1 MPSQPVSAHR
11 ALASDKRMA
20 MVRMLQRLGRPV
32 GADEIS
38 LEVGLHVNTVREHL
52 DRLIES
58 GLVTTET
65 ERRRTRGRP
74 RILYSA
80 TAELEEPNDARA
92 RDQLIRALLAGYSTA
107 GATPPDAA
115 DRSCIDEAA
124 EPAEPAEEC
133 GRAWAAQ
140 LGHESPPPGHDQV
153 VARAQ
158 EARRQLDD
166 LRRHLED
173 LGFAPEADPDSMQ
186 VHLHRC
192 PFLDLVGQSSDVMCQ
207 VHLGLSRGVLEQ
219 HDGPIVAEWLERF
232 VGPHHCVLHL
242 AERAQPE
249 DAAHS

>member
-1 MPSQPVSAHR
+1 
-11 ALASDKRMA
+11 MA
-20 MVRMLQRLGRPV
+20 MVRMLQRLGRPL
-32 GADEIS
+32 GADEIAF
-38 LEVGLHVNTVREHL
+38 EVGLHVNTVREHL

-80 TAELEEPNDARA
+80 TAELEEPSDAKA

-107 GATPPDAA
+107 GATPPDADA
-115 DRSCIDEAA
+115 HAHIS
-124 EPAEPAEEC
+124 EPAEPAEAAEQC

-140 LGHESPPPGHDQV
+140 LAQESPPLGHEEV

-166 LRRHLED
+166 LRRHLEE
-173 LGFAPEADPDSMQ
+173 LGFAPEADPDAMQ

-192 PFLDLVGQSSDVMCQ
+192 PFIDLVGQSSDVVCQ

-242 AERAQPE
+242 GERAE
-249 DAAHS
+249 SGRLDGAAHS